1 MSALGTVTVFP
12 SSRRYSTSACTMVV
26 APNSHTFLM
35 WWVRPSIVEKKP
47 VTASRTASRPVTGS
61 ALPKRKTTS
70 GVRWVTN
77 LSGLKASMSEKTL
90 ATSLAM
96 TGLLREGLVM
106 SSASAAGFEVAQEC
120 LRWWGAPEVWWNVP
134 FPSDPAVVDLVDV
147 GEPFDPRTPGIRVV
161 VEEVRADG
169 VAAQPPSC
177 VSSPAAHAIGA
188 KGDGV
193 DGWHLEASVVEAR
206 VAAGDEPEDV
216 VVAGSGVQEC
226 HQVMDAVADAQAE
239 HCGVEVRHLLRLGC
253 EQQGVAQSAWHDIR
267 CGLLPLR
274 DTDPLAVGPDIGEHL
289 ADGTGRCRRMVE
301 KMHGG
306 TVRGAQPEGVPRRAP
321 PGVGDLFYP

>member
-70 GVRWVTN
+70 GVRWVMN
-77 LSGLKASMSEKTL
+77 LSGLRASMSEKTL

-134 FPSDPAVVDLVDV
+134 LPSDPAVVDLVDV
-147 GEPFDPRTPGIRVV
+147 REPFDPRTPGIRTTCS
-161 VEEVRADG
+161 AG
-169 VAAQPPSC
+169 NQNIK
-177 VSSPAAHAIGA
+177 PARRRGA
-188 KGDGV
+188 VGTGAT
-193 DGWHLEASVVEAR
+193 ASVR
-206 VAAGDEPEDV
+206 RLL
-216 VVAGSGVQEC
+216 GSRL
-226 HQVMDAVADAQAE
+226 APAQ
-239 HCGVEVRHLLRLGC
+239 
-253 EQQGVAQSAWHDIR
+253 
-267 CGLLPLR
+267 
-274 DTDPLAVGPDIGEHL
+274 
-289 ADGTGRCRRMVE
+289 
-301 KMHGG
+301 
-306 TVRGAQPEGVPRRAP
+306 RRAFRR
-321 PGVGDLFYP
+321 DR